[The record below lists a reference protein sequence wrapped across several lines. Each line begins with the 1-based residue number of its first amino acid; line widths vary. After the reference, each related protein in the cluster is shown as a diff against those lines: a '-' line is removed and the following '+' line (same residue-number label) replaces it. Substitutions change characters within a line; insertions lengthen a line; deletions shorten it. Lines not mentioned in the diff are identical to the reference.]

1 MGTVELAIRAARRV
15 GGQKYWRAEQALV
28 MIATGDQARADRS
41 AKCARSELNE
51 LGAAFECAVSTLWQA
66 ARLYHP
72 GIHEHPQRGV
82 PVFGSAWGQERTGAQ
97 QLDPE
102 ALRGLQPL
110 FAGDEIAFGL
120 NRHPVWTNLH
130 FPRSDV
136 LALSERVRNDARAQ
150 ARRNLVATARLKRK
164 AWLSF
169 RDAVRVTM
177 INMAKG
183 RQRHL
188 AALCTRDGAPTGQP
202 PAWLIY
208 VLGAAEAADQKAR
221 CASLWGRAEKHLLNE
236 LSWGRI
242 SARGEIGRVS
252 SEIPANEWTFQDR
265 LNLLENSLGVRENI
279 TIHLVQ
285 HYQSLAEQETFV
297 SDPNT
302 AQKSPNRGRPNKY
315 KDDFKEHIQ
324 DIGKKYRMR
333 SDYQNEDKLSDSKIV
348 EYIKDYCTNQ
358 GFECPGRTTLHEWVR
373 EIR

>member
-15 GGQKYWRAEQALV
+15 GEQKCWRAEQALV

-41 AKCARSELNE
+41 AKCTRSELDE
-51 LGAAFECAVSTLWQA
+51 LGAAFDCAVNTLWQA

-72 GIHEHPQRGV
+72 GVQECPQRGV
-82 PVFGSAWGQERTGAQ
+82 PVFGSSWGQERLRAR

-102 ALRGLQPL
+102 ALRGLQLL
-110 FAGDEIAFGL
+110 FAGDEIVLGL
-120 NRHPVWTNLH
+120 NRHPVWANLH
-130 FPRSDV
+130 FLRSDV

-150 ARRNLVATARLKRK
+150 ARRNLVAAARLKRK

-177 INMAKG
+177 INMVKG

-242 SARGEIGRVS
+242 SARGEIEGVS
-252 SEIPANEWTFQDR
+252 SEIPANEWTCQDR

-285 HYQSLAEQETFV
+285 HYQSPPEQDTFV
-297 SDPNT
+297 SVPNRT
-302 AQKSPNRGRPNKY
+302 QKSPNRGRPKKY
-315 KDDFKEHIQ
+315 KDDLKEHLQ
-324 DIGKKYRMR
+324 DIGRKHKMR
-333 SDYQNEDKLSDSKIV
+333 SDYQNEEKLSNSKIV
-348 EYIKDYCTNQ
+348 EHLRNYCTHQ
-358 GFECPGRTTLHEWVR
+358 RLKCPGRTKLYEWVR